1 MDLNILG
8 ARSGDFVE
16 WLGLFAFGFSAAYV
30 FYVISMVLS
39 VKDFSSEGGKYSS
52 LSLVDDMAC
61 ISRENLLILRIVV
74 VAIFFLIGFFLQGII
89 LGFVFAVAGS
99 FLPTMLLKMARKRR
113 VSKFEEQLVSA
124 LELVSNG
131 LKSGLTLQQSVELL
145 VKELPAPISEEFG
158 RVLNEVRLGVE
169 FTQALANLADR
180 LNSNITH
187 ILAAGVAV
195 TKQCGGDL
203 TVIFQNI
210 ANTIREQANIE
221 GKLEAV
227 TAQGRFQ
234 GAVLGCMPF
243 ALLILLYFIDREHVE
258 TLFGY
263 QVGIWAVSGVVV
275 MVILAQVWIS
285 RLLDIDV

>member
-1 MDLNILG
+1 MNSLG
-8 ARSGDFVE
+8 MHSGDIVQ
-16 WLGLFAFGFSAAYV
+16 WLGLFAFGLAATYV
-30 FYVISMVLS
+30 FYVVSMTLS
-39 VKDFSSEGGKYSS
+39 IHRMTSDVSKRGS

-61 ISRENLLILRIVV
+61 ISRENLFILRVV
-74 VAIFFLIGFFLQGII
+74 VASVFFVIGFIAQGIVSGC
-89 LGFVFAVAGS
+89 LCAVGGS
-99 FLPTMLLKMARKRR
+99 FLPTMLLNIAKRR
-113 VSKFEEQLVSA
+113 RVAKFEEQLVSA

-145 VKELPAPISEEFG
+145 VKELPPPISEEFG

-169 FTQALANLADR
+169 FTQALANLAER

-210 ANTIREQANIE
+210 ASTIREQATIE

-263 QVGIWAVSGVVV
+263 QVGIWAVSAVVV